1 MDSNNINTDKLDNDQ
16 KNNSSKTYEKLL
28 NEFSDSRCALKKMLQ
43 DVEECKANV
52 LKSVSDSNDYRNKY
66 AREERLKTLSS
77 FFDTEIKIRQEYGR
91 SILSEIEVRRKLE
104 KEDFGGE
111 QEVDIKEI
119 ARQLAKLNKMNNNIN
134 IENITQ

>member
-1 MDSNNINTDKLDNDQ
+1 MEQNIDNIEEQNDSKI
-16 KNNSSKTYEKLL
+16 YENLL
-28 NEFSDSRCALKKMLQ
+28 EEFSESRKALKKMLN
-43 DVEECKANV
+43 DVEECKTSV

-91 SILSEIEVRRKLE
+91 SILAEIETRRKME
-104 KEDFGGE
+104 KDDLKSD

-119 ARQLAKLNKMNNNIN
+119 AKQLANFNKI
-134 IENITQ
+134 IDK

>member
-1 MDSNNINTDKLDNDQ
+1 MEQNIDNIEEQNDSKI
-16 KNNSSKTYEKLL
+16 YENLL
-28 NEFSDSRCALKKMLQ
+28 EEFSESRKALKKMLD
-43 DVEECKANV
+43 DVEECKTSV

-91 SILSEIEVRRKLE
+91 SILAEIETRRKME
-104 KEDFGGE
+104 KDDLKSD

-119 ARQLAKLNKMNNNIN
+119 AKQLANFNKI
-134 IENITQ
+134 IDK

>member
-1 MDSNNINTDKLDNDQ
+1 MNIEENKQKYDKLL
-16 KNNSSKTYEKLL
+16 S
-28 NEFSDSRCALKKMLQ
+28 EFSESREALKKMLT
-43 DVEECKANV
+43 DVEECKTNV
-52 LKSVSDSNDYRNKY
+52 LKSVSDSSDYRNKY

-104 KEDFGGE
+104 KEDLGGE

-119 ARQLAKLNKMNNNIN
+119 AKQVAKFYKMNDTQV
-134 IENITQ
+134 ENISQ